1 MFSCTSLREKVG
13 EAQREKRGD
22 EDEDEDEGDCIR
34 RAIVIDESVLHYSAA
49 QGRWL
54 GGRKCEN
61 VYLDNTQKHHS
72 KVYTL
77 CTRRYAQFDVTEYP
91 AFHSHFSLR

>member
-1 MFSCTSLREKVG
+1 MG

-22 EDEDEDEGDCIR
+22 EDKDDCIR
-34 RAIVIDESVLHYSAA
+34 RAIVIDDSVLHYSAA

-54 GGRKCEN
+54 GGRKREN

-77 CTRRYAQFDVTEYP
+77 CTRRYAQFDVTEYT
-91 AFHSHFSLR
+91 AFHSQFSLR